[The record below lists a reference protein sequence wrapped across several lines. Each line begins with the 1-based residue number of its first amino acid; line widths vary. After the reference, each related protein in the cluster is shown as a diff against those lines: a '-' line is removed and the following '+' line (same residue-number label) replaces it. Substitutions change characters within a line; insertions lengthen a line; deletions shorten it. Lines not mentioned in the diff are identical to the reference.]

1 VVVAAVAAALM
12 AGCQT
17 SKVTL
22 LAHEPGDD
30 PGGSKVGSVVLLDPK
45 TEAEVTELA
54 TADVELKSTR
64 NREGQPKPAKR
75 KGFAALFRGMPNPP
89 EHYRLYFE
97 TGKVVIAERSREDLA
112 KLLALWTRVG
122 PVSEMQIV
130 GHTDTVGGREEN
142 DRLSRERAEAVL
154 EAMRGQGFV
163 FNGNSRVAGRGE
175 RDLLVKTADEVD
187 EPENR
192 RVEIIIR

>member
-1 VVVAAVAAALM
+1 VTAAAAALL

-30 PGGSKVGSVVLLDPK
+30 PGGSPVGAVVVLDPK
-45 TEAEVTELA
+45 TETEKTELA
-54 TADVELKSTR
+54 APDVELKSTR
-64 NREGQPKPAKR
+64 RGEGPQKPAKR

-89 EHYRLYFE
+89 ERFRLYFD
-97 TGKVVIAERSREDLA
+97 TGEVVIAERSRADLA

-122 PVSEMQIV
+122 PISQMEIV
-130 GHTDTVGGREEN
+130 GHTDTVGGREQN
-142 DRLSRERAEAVL
+142 DRLSRARAEAVL
-154 EAMRGQGFV
+154 QAMRRQGFV
-163 FNGNSRVAGRGE
+163 FDGNSRVTGRGE
-175 RDLLVKTADEVD
+175 RDLLVKTEDEVD

-192 RVEIIIR
+192 QVEIIVR